1 MASVTL
7 DHVWKIY
14 NSGQTNAVDAVK
26 DANLEI
32 QDGDFVALL
41 GPSGCGKTSILRM
54 IAGLEYISKGAI
66 KIGAQ
71 VVNSLPPDKRNIA
84 MAFETYA
91 LYPHF
96 TVYENLQFCLHAR
109 GHDKSEI
116 DGKIMGILRAMKID
130 HLAKKRPSELPGG
143 QQQMV
148 SVARAMVRNPNVF
161 LLDEPF
167 SHIDAAMRVGTRAAI
182 KTLVNESK
190 TTTILVTHDQH
201 EAVAMADKIVV
212 MNFAQI
218 QQYGT
223 AHDLIH
229 RPANLFVANF
239 VGEPSIN
246 LFPCV
251 LVKSEKQ
258 SVLKGKEQ
266 DVNIPVSDKISELIK
281 KTGSDDVTVGI
292 RPQEL
297 KVTSAEKSYI
307 KGTAAIFEFLGEEG
321 HLIIDSN
328 QSSVVVVTEPHLDIK
343 PGDAVHLI
351 APHDEIFLFDSK
363 TEQAICH
370 GID

>member
-7 DHVWKIY
+7 EHVWKIY
-14 NSGQTNAVDAVK
+14 NSGQVNAVDAVK
-26 DANLEI
+26 DANLQI
-32 QDGDFVALL
+32 SDGDFVALL

-54 IAGLEYISKGAI
+54 IAGLEYISRGAV
-66 KIGAQ
+66 KIGDM
-71 VVNSLPPDKRNIA
+71 VVNSLTPDKRNIA

-96 TVYENLQFCLHAR
+96 TVYENLEFCLKAR
-109 GHDKSEI
+109 NRDKDAI
-116 DGKIMGILRAMKID
+116 VKKINGILGALKID

-148 SVARAMVRNPNVF
+148 SVARAMVRQPNVF

-212 MNFAQI
+212 MNFAEI

-239 VGEPSIN
+239 VGEPAIN
-246 LFPCV
+246 LFPCELVRRENGYV
-251 LVKSEKQ
+251 LV
-258 SVLKGKEQ
+258 GKEHEI
-266 DVNIPVSDKISELIK
+266 NIPVKEEIANRVL
-281 KTGSDDVTVGI
+281 KTGKDVVVGI

-297 KVTSAEKSYI
+297 KITKSPDCYV
-307 KGTAAIFEFLGEEG
+307 KGNAAIFEFLGEEG
-321 HLIIDSN
+321 HLVIDSGK
-328 QSSVVVVTEPHLDIK
+328 SSVIVVTEPHLNVKTGEPVCLTAPDSGVFIF
-343 PGDAVHLI
+343 DAN
-351 APHDEIFLFDSK
+351 SQK
-363 TEQAICH
+363 AICH
-370 GID
+370 GIA

>member
-7 DHVWKIY
+7 DHVWKTY
-14 NSGQTNAVDAVK
+14 NSGQKNAVDAVK
-26 DANLEI
+26 DANLMI
-32 QDGDFVALL
+32 KDGDFVALL

-66 KIGAQ
+66 KIGES
-71 VVNSLPPDKRNIA
+71 VVNSLTPDKRNIA

-96 TVYENLQFCLHAR
+96 TVYENLEFCLKAR
-109 GHDKSEI
+109 GFEKNEI
-116 DGKIMGILRAMKID
+116 SGKINGILSAMKIE

-148 SVARAMVRNPNVF
+148 SVARAMVRQPNVF

-212 MNFAQI
+212 MNFAEI

-229 RPANLFVANF
+229 QPANLFVANF
-239 VGEPSIN
+239 VGEPAIN
-246 LFPCV
+246 LFPCE
-251 LVKSEKQ
+251 LVKQKNGFM
-258 SVLKGKEQ
+258 LIGKEHEAG
-266 DVNIPVSDKISELIK
+266 IPVNDTVGESIL
-281 KTGSDDVTVGI
+281 KTGKDVIVGI

-297 KVTSAEKSYI
+297 QITTEKNCLI
-307 KGTAAIFEFLGEEG
+307 KGKAALFEFLGEEG
-321 HLIIDSN
+321 HLIIDSGK
-328 QSSVVVVTEPHLDIK
+328 SSVTVVTEPHMDVK
-343 PGDAVHLI
+343 TGDAVYLS
-351 APHDEIFLFDSK
+351 APENEIFIFDAGTK
-363 TEQAICH
+363 MAVCH
-370 GID
+370 GIK

>member
-7 DHVWKIY
+7 DHVWKTY
-14 NSGQTNAVDAVK
+14 NAHQKNAVDAVK
-26 DANLEI
+26 DANLLI

-66 KIGAQ
+66 KIGDI
-71 VVNSLPPDKRNIA
+71 VVNGLSPDQRNIA

-96 TVYENLQFCLHAR
+96 TVYENLEFCLKAR
-109 GHDKSEI
+109 NYDKKDI
-116 DGKIMGILRAMKID
+116 ANKINDTLKELKID

-148 SVARAMVRNPNVF
+148 SVARAMVRQPNVF

-212 MNFAQI
+212 MNFAEI

-229 RPANLFVANF
+229 KPANLFVANF
-239 VGEPSIN
+239 VGEPAIN
-246 LFPCV
+246 LFTCELIKNEKKFV
-251 LVKSEKQ
+251 LI
-258 SVLKGKEQ
+258 GKDLEA
-266 DVNIPVSDKISELIK
+266 NIPVSTTIAELIY
-281 KTGSDDVTVGI
+281 KTGSNDVVIGI

-297 KVTSAEKSYI
+297 TVASGNKGFI
-307 KGTAAIFEFLGEEG
+307 KGNAALFEFLGEEG
-321 HLIIDSN
+321 HLIIDSK
-328 QSSVVVVTEPHLDIK
+328 QSSVTIVTEPHLDIK
-343 PGDAVHLI
+343 KGDSVYLNAMSN
-351 APHDEIFLFDSK
+351 EIFLFDPITK
-363 TEQAICH
+363 RAICH
-370 GID
+370 GIG